1 MPPRQEARRDGQTA
15 AAAHIRLPLCR
26 GLPTPGSGPPT
37 AEVLVAFARS
47 APAGRPAGRPA
58 HRRRT
63 LPLSFETAPG
73 PYLTS
78 AKASHN
84 YNRFLR
90 QWLQGLLSSS
100 LLFEL
105 DIRRRYKYNNNGL
118 FFHKK
123 TLGNEEGYPL
133 VEVVIGEHESFE
145 AALRRFN
152 KKVQQENIL
161 TEARRREHYEK
172 PSVTRKKKEAAKR
185 RKSIKTTLRNK

>member
-90 QWLQGLLSSS
+90 QWLQGCYSAASASFLDTIDTHCYNERNLS
-100 LLFEL
+100 
-105 DIRRRYKYNNNGL
+105 
-118 FFHKK
+118 
-123 TLGNEEGYPL
+123 
-133 VEVVIGEHESFE
+133 
-145 AALRRFN
+145 
-152 KKVQQENIL
+152 
-161 TEARRREHYEK
+161 
-172 PSVTRKKKEAAKR
+172 
-185 RKSIKTTLRNK
+185 